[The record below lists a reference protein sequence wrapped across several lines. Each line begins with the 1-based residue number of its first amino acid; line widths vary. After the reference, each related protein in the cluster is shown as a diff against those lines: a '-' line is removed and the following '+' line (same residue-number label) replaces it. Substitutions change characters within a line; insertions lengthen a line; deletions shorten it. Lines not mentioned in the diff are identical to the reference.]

1 MFLHQIIRGSRQ
13 HFLETKKIRREILL
27 TSVDGP
33 QHVSQL
39 TPLFRTREQ
48 QPGQRGREPTTRRN
62 CIVHAG
68 AFGLSCLHGAC

>member
-39 TPLFRTREQ
+39 MLLFSTREQ
-48 QPGQRGREPTTRRN
+48 QPGPEVTRTHNQEKLHRSRN
-62 CIVHAG
+62 GVRAE
-68 AFGLSCLHGAC
+68 SLHGAC